1 MSLLRARL
9 YAPSYQHQYRI
20 CRRGPTIQSVRNAA
34 GVSNTR
40 QKKQYGENEGKMSMD
55 EQLEVLDV
63 LNRRGW
69 PEEWDRHSSP
79 VLLLDHHLPVPA
91 SRLGSGSTLKGLWQ
105 ATRLS
110 LSNRFQNMFK

>member
-9 YAPSYQHQYRI
+9 YAPSLQHQYQI
-20 CRRGPTIQSVRNAA
+20 CRRGPVIQSVRNAA

-40 QKKQYGENEGKMSMD
+40 QKKQYGQDEGKMSMD

-79 VLLLDHHLPVPA
+79 VLLL
-91 SRLGSGSTLKGLWQ
+91 G
-105 ATRLS
+105 
-110 LSNRFQNMFK
+110 MC